1 MPKCEEEGPEVLI
14 REGPEE
20 LTLRAEEVGTQ
31 KLCVN
36 VDHTWQ
42 DRWGPPWWMLIGM
55 HSATRRWALAL
66 DVRLD
71 GSRT

>member
-14 REGPEE
+14 REGP
-20 LTLRAEEVGTQ
+20 LTLRAEEVCTQ

-36 VDHTWQ
+36 DDPIWQ
-42 DRWGPPWWMLIGM
+42 DRWGPPWWVLIGM
-55 HSATRRWALAL
+55 HSATPRWALAR